1 MGAISLSP
9 DADPGVVHPKWLDAD
24 ASAIA
29 AEAASHH
36 GACDEG
42 DLDPADLLWTLVLDL
57 PTILLAPLVDDW
69 RAWFD
74 AELAMFDEEHPGRA
88 DAYRSLMDE
97 PLDDPVVITVEPKR
111 TQIWDGWHRTAT
123 RIIGGADAI
132 PAIVGVVKEGPT
144 LQAMIAAMEGRS

>member
-9 DADPGVVHPKWLDAD
+9 DADRGVLHPMWLDAAD
-24 ASAIA
+24 AAIA

-36 GACDEG
+36 GACDDG
-42 DLDPADLLWTLVLDL
+42 DLDPADLHWSLVLDV
-57 PTILLAPLVDDW
+57 PVALLAPLVDDW

-74 AELAMFDEEHPGRA
+74 AELAMFNEEHPGRA

-97 PLDDPVVITVEPKR
+97 PLDDPIVITVEPAR

-123 RIIGGADAI
+123 RIIGGAETI
-132 PAIVGVVKEGPT
+132 PAIVGRTADGPA
-144 LQAMIAAMEGRS
+144 LADLLAAATPI